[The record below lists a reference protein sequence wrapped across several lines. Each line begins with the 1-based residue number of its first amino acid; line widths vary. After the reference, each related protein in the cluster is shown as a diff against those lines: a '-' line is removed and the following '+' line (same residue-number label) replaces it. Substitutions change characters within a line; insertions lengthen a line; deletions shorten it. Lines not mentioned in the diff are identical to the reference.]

1 MRIVIAGREPCH
13 KANPV
18 EVPAARQC
26 VATFEPIA
34 HAANSAEDR
43 ATSTRNYGLI
53 VGVIWHMIA
62 AFSPRGIRT

>member
-1 MRIVIAGREPCH
+1 LKSLPPGNV
-13 KANPV
+13 
-18 EVPAARQC
+18 